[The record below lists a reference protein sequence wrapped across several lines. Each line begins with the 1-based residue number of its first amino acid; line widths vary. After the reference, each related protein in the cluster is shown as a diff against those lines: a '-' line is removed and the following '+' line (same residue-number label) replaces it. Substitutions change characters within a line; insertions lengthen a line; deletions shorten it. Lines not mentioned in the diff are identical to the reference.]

1 MVISPP
7 PKKKVIL
14 ALLRP
19 GMFYG
24 RFGDPRLW
32 GQHLK
37 LLLSGVWIWI
47 SSVTMW
53 WRCLSSTINIYLGLN
68 QTHLWWYSEWFM
80 CGFTTWICFKE
91 NFIEKKT
98 VLPNRRL
105 EECCLSQ
112 NWQFSGPWWFQHIQN
127 HPPRQKPTNPT
138 IGGDFWLETTS
149 KPKALVGSD
158 KPQLNHLGKS
168 SLFYQLIWHYLMQ
181 SYIIWVRKTW
191 MSMDVMDSGFIE
203 CTQYIPTWR
212 L

>member
-53 WRCLSSTINIYLGLN
+53 WRCLSSTINIYLGLI

-138 IGGDFWLETTS
+138 RGWF
-149 KPKALVGSD
+149 LVGNHEQTKSA
-158 KPQLNHLGKS
+158 KVLTNHRNHLDKS
-168 SLFYQLIWHYLMQ
+168 SLFYHWYDTIWCNLI
-181 SYIIWVRKTW
+181 SYEYVCKTW
-191 MSMDVMDSGFIE
+191 ISWIQDSSNAPNISQHGVSK
-203 CTQYIPTWR
+203 
-212 L
+212 

>member
-53 WRCLSSTINIYLGLN
+53 WRCLSSTINIYLGLI
-68 QTHLWWYSEWFM
+68 QTH
-80 CGFTTWICFKE
+80 
-91 NFIEKKT
+91 
-98 VLPNRRL
+98 
-105 EECCLSQ
+105 SQ

-181 SYIIWVRKTW
+181 SISYEYVRHGCQW
-191 MSMDVMDSGFIE
+191 MSWIQDSSNAPNISQHGVSK
-203 CTQYIPTWR
+203 
-212 L
+212 